1 MKMKMKKNVGM
12 LDRILRLVVGIAIIL
27 VAVINSSWWGL
38 IGAAILIPAALGSD
52 PLYNVIGVDT
62 NKKK

>member
-1 MKMKMKKNVGM
+1 MKKNVGK
-12 LDRILRLVVGIAIIL
+12 LDRIIRLVVGVTIIV

-52 PLYNVIGVDT
+52 PAYDIVGIDT